1 VHVDD
6 LARAWS
12 EVELAPFPALAIL
25 TLSSGREVKTGFGF
39 SSTSVTITFM
49 PEVQNKLPGAL
60 KHASEEGIDLSQLY
74 ERRSLTPTER
84 LQKHF
89 RMAAAIDE
97 LRKAGQR
104 HRDRNR
110 PSETA

>member
-1 VHVDD
+1 M
-6 LARAWS
+6 WQF
-12 EVELAPFPALAIL
+12 VEQVSF
-25 TLSSGREVKTGFGF
+25 GFG
-39 SSTSVTITFM
+39 STSATMIFM
-49 PEVQNKLPGAL
+49 PEVQNKLPAAL

-89 RMAAAIDE
+89 RMATAIEE

-110 PSETA
+110 PSEIA